1 MADYVNLH
9 FKNYIPDKD
18 INEKMLT
25 ENPVPS
31 NLQEVTIMNDF
42 VKTLLFSQTTISTDQ
57 HMEKF
62 QEKFLQVMDPLSR
75 LCKGLEG
82 VRNESSEAVEVPV
95 DTLATFIEQTTLL
108 LGQASINLL
117 HTWLNI
123 SKTLLVERFP

>member
-1 MADYVNLH
+1 MD
-9 FKNYIPDKD
+9 D
-18 INEKMLT
+18 
-25 ENPVPS
+25 S
-31 NLQEVTIMNDF
+31 

-95 DTLATFIEQTTLL
+95 DTLATLIEQTTLL

-117 HTWLNI
+117 HTWLKHLENI
-123 SKTLLVERFP
+123 AC